1 MSKLQIPVTVMWG
14 EKDIYIKKEM
24 GAEFAE
30 RNKLKLTVLPNLGHF
45 PHLQSP
51 QQALSEIRTVLG
63 ASG

>member
-1 MSKLQIPVTVMWG
+1 
-14 EKDIYIKKEM
+14 M